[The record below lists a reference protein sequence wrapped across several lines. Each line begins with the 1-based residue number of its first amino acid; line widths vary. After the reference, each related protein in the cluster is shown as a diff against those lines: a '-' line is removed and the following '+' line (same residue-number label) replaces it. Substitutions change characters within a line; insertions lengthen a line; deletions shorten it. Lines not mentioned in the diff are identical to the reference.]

1 MITNI
6 TKASGEFTFTTNR
19 GYVETVAPNFAKAP
33 NKKTFPNDKRMFTI
47 YVPRLNISQMTDIT
61 KLDCLK

>member
-1 MITNI
+1 
-6 TKASGEFTFTTNR
+6 
-19 GYVETVAPNFAKAP
+19 
-33 NKKTFPNDKRMFTI
+33 MFTI